1 MHRSFLLIVSV
12 ACFSGFASSA
22 SAVRPQAWTHEQPA
36 EFTAGE
42 LENVVVT
49 NGGEVMLG
57 RKSDTLYSPG
67 SEAEVINALARAG
80 DGKTYAASGP
90 KGIIHRIDG
99 DKVTE
104 FATLPESASIF
115 SLLFAKDGKLM
126 AGTGGGEQAKV
137 YSIDG
142 NGKATLFY
150 EPAGA
155 KYVWSMVRGPAGEI
169 YMATGVQAKLFVV
182 NADGTGGKVLAQI
195 KPKPKNL
202 LCLAAG
208 PDGMLYGG
216 TDEEGLVFRVNPA
229 NGNVF
234 VLYDAKEAEVSSI
247 VLDTEGNV
255 YAATASAEN
264 ARPGRTAAEA
274 TAGKPDRTPSQ
285 PAASRPAAQTRPGPS
300 GDAGSKPTSKPA
312 AAEDDAKKAA
322 AAAAAKRVGKPPTPP
337 GPGGEGNAIYRID
350 ADGFVTE
357 VFREPVMILAM
368 AEADGTI
375 FAATGNE
382 GRIYS
387 ITPAEEKTLILA
399 KLKVN
404 QATCI
409 LRQPK
414 GELIIG
420 TANPSS
426 LVRLSDGYASKG
438 TLVSKPLDAAQI
450 VKWGRVSWDASVPQG
465 TKLTVATR
473 SGNVQ
478 DEDAEQWDEWSA
490 EMDATSPQ
498 QISSSGARFL
508 QYRLTFESSV
518 PTATA
523 TLRRLQLPRIEENR
537 PPRIPELKVLP
548 LREAAKDPAGPPK
561 VKALAGAALA
571 GGGEQD
577 TAPKPDHVWVAMW
590 KAEDPNQD
598 AMEFT
603 VFYREQGSKRWIRK
617 AKELKEPFD
626 VWDSQTVP
634 DGKYEL
640 RVLADD
646 RPSNPPGTELTEA
659 RISDPITVDNTA
671 PEVTLGVAVAAGR
684 NKVTVNATLSDALS
698 PIASASYNVN
708 SGEKWIPLAALD
720 DIFDSPSESVSFTIE
735 NLEPGEHRIAL
746 KVIDQ
751 RNNSRYVTKTVT
763 IGE

>member
-1 MHRSFLLIVSV
+1 MRRSLVLIVSGV
-12 ACFSGFASSA
+12 CFSGFNSSVL
-22 SAVRPQAWTHEQPA
+22 AVKPQAWTHEQPA

-42 LENVVVT
+42 LENLVVT
-49 NGGEVMLG
+49 NGGEVLLG
-57 RKSDTLYSPG
+57 RKSDILYSPG

-80 DGKTYAASGP
+80 DGKIYAASGS
-90 KGIIHRIDG
+90 KGIIYRIDG

-104 FATLPESASIF
+104 FATLPDHPTVF
-115 SLLFAKDGKLM
+115 SLLFAKDGKLL

-142 NGKATLFY
+142 NGKAALFY
-150 EPAGA
+150 EPPEA
-155 KYVWSMVRGPAGEI
+155 KYVWSMVRGSAGEI
-169 YMATGVQAKLFVV
+169 YIATGTQAKLFVV
-182 NADGTGGKVLAQI
+182 NADGTGGKVLSQI
-195 KPKPKNL
+195 KPKPKSI
-202 LCLAAG
+202 LCLAIG

-216 TDEEGLVFRVNPA
+216 TDEEGLIFRANPA
-229 NGNVF
+229 NGNIF

-247 VLDTEGNV
+247 VLDEEGNI

-264 ARPGRTAAEA
+264 ARPGRTPAEA
-274 TAGKPDRTPSQ
+274 TAGKPDRPPSR
-285 PAASRPAAQTRPGPS
+285 PAASRPAAQSRP
-300 GDAGSKPTSKPA
+300 SKPGDSTPTSRPA
-312 AAEDDAKKAA
+312 ASEDEARKAA
-322 AAAAAKRVGKPPTPP
+322 TAAAAAKRVGRPA
-337 GPGGEGNAIYRID
+337 GPAGPEGEGNAIYRVD
-350 ADGFVTE
+350 TDGFVTE

-368 AEADGTI
+368 AEAEGTI

-387 ITPAEEKTLILA
+387 ITPADEKTLILA

-450 VKWGRVSWDASVPQG
+450 VKWGRISWDATIPQG
-465 TKLTVATR
+465 AKLTVATR
-473 SGNVQ
+473 SGNVHS
-478 DEDAEQWDEWSA
+478 EEAEQWDEWSA

-498 QISSSGARFL
+498 QISSTGARFL

-523 TLRRLQLPRIEENR
+523 TLRRLQIPRIEENR

-561 VKALAGAALA
+561 VKALAGSAFA

-577 TAPKPDHVWVAMW
+577 AAPKPDNVWVAMW

-598 AMEFT
+598 TLEFT

-617 AKELKEPFD
+617 AKEVKDPFD
-626 VWDSQTVP
+626 VWDSLTVP

-646 RPSNPPGTELTEA
+646 RPTNPPGTQLTEA

-671 PEVTLGVAVAAGR
+671 PEMTLGVAVGEGR
-684 NKVTVNATLSDALS
+684 NKVTVNATLTDALS
-698 PIASASYNVN
+698 AITAASYNVD

-720 DIFDSPSESVSFTIE
+720 DIFDSPNESVSFTIE
-735 NLEPGEHRIAL
+735 NLDPGEHRIAL
-746 KVIDQ
+746 RVTDQ
-751 RNNSRYVTKTVT
+751 RNNTRYVTKTVT
-763 IGE
+763 VGE